1 MTEIGELP
9 ERRPSFKFMSGFV
22 IVFVIIAIVV
32 VYFLSGFFFVGP
44 AEVGLVKRFG
54 AHIKTVGPGL
64 HYHLPY
70 PIESVVKVNVSALR
84 KQEIGFRTVSPGRYT
99 SVKNESLM
107 LTGDGNIVSVEAV
120 VQYYVKD
127 PEQFAFNLINDE
139 QVVRFVSEAILRE
152 EVAAASIDEVLTFER
167 DVIAAKTAE
176 RVQDVLDQLNVGIEV
191 KNVYLQE
198 VSPPEQV
205 VAAFDDVNNA
215 KQDKEKLRNE
225 AERYKNDLIPR
236 AEGEAVQIVR
246 EAEAYAEEL
255 ILKAKG
261 EAERFTKVFGE
272 YKKAPKITRTRLYL
286 EMLNRILK
294 DSEKFVLLS
303 EDGVLKFLDLSKMEE
318 GGSR

>member
-1 MTEIGELP
+1 MTEMGESS
-9 ERRPSFKFMSGFV
+9 ERGFSFKFMSGFV
-22 IVFVIIAIVV
+22 IMFVIIVIVA
-32 VYFLSGFFFVGP
+32 VYFLSGLFFVGP
-44 AEVGLVKRFG
+44 GEVGLVKRFG
-54 AHIKTVGPGL
+54 AYTTTVGPGL

-70 PIESVVKVNVSALR
+70 PIESVVKVNVSELR
-84 KQEIGFRTVSPGRYT
+84 KQELGFRTVSPGRYT

-127 PEQFAFNLINDE
+127 PKQFAFNLVNDE
-139 QVVRFVSEAILRE
+139 QVVRLVSEAILRE

-191 KNVYLQE
+191 KNIYLQE

-225 AERYKNDLIPR
+225 AERYKNDLI
-236 AEGEAVQIVR
+236 
-246 EAEAYAEEL
+246 
-255 ILKAKG
+255 
-261 EAERFTKVFGE
+261 
-272 YKKAPKITRTRLYL
+272 
-286 EMLNRILK
+286 
-294 DSEKFVLLS
+294 
-303 EDGVLKFLDLSKMEE
+303 
-318 GGSR
+318 